1 MFPRAIVS
9 LLRAALY
16 AGLGTVLGFKRETI
30 DELILPAVAG
40 GVAGDI
46 LTWLLISIITFPRH
60 LRHGVLDTI
69 VNVGFGWFF
78 LSVFGLGVSFENGD
92 RTAIGFLAFMFV
104 IAVKA
109 GYYSIE
115 YLEDDGDE
123 E

>member
-1 MFPRAIVS
+1 MFPRAMVS

-16 AGLGTVLGFKRETI
+16 GGLGTVLGFKRETI

-46 LTWLLISIITFPRH
+46 LTWLLMSFLTFPRN
-60 LRHGVLDTI
+60 LKHGVLDAI

-78 LSVFGLGVSFENGD
+78 LSVFGLGVSFENGE
-92 RTAIGFLAFMFV
+92 RMAIGFLAFMLV
-104 IAVKA
+104 IGVKA

-115 YLEDDGDE
+115 YLEDDVDE
-123 E
+123 D